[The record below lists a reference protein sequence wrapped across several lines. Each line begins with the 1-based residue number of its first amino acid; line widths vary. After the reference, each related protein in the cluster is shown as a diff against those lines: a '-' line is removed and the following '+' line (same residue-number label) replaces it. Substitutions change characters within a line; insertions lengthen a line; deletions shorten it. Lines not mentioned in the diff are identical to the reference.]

1 MQQQQQQGY
10 RPQQSGQPQ
19 QGYRPQQSGQ
29 QQPQQGQPGQQPQFQ
44 QGQPQPGQQVQPTSQ
59 PQGGTPAA
67 AVAPQVPP
75 QRRVSRAPS
84 QTRRNSKT
92 TASKAAP
99 SVAKTPEPHSTE
111 ARLSLTGA
119 AAARSPGPHLA
130 PLVGERIAD
139 LVKSIDP
146 NYVIDP
152 DAEEQVLQLA
162 DDFLDKVTRQATR
175 LAQHRGSKVVDVQDL
190 QIVLAKNFGIV
201 VPGLGLPTIR
211 PSKSS
216 TSAAAKRKSAT
227 AASGDGPARKKSGT
241 ASGMAAAAAAAAAAT
256 QGS

>member
-1 MQQQQQQGY
+1 M
-10 RPQQSGQPQ
+10 
-19 QGYRPQQSGQ
+19 
-29 QQPQQGQPGQQPQFQ
+29 
-44 QGQPQPGQQVQPTSQ
+44 
-59 PQGGTPAA
+59 
-67 AVAPQVPP
+67 
-75 QRRVSRAPS
+75 
-84 QTRRNSKT
+84 
-92 TASKAAP
+92 
-99 SVAKTPEPHSTE
+99 AKTPEPRGTE

-119 AAARSPGPHLA
+119 APAQVPGPHLA

-175 LAQHRGSKVVDVQDL
+175 LALHRGSKIVDVQDL

-211 PSKSS
+211 PIKPAPVASKSS
-216 TSAAAKRKSAT
+216 TAAKRKSAT
-227 AASGDGPARKKSGT
+227 AGSGDGPARKKSGT
-241 ASGMAAAAAAAAAAT
+241 ASGMSAAAAAAAAAT